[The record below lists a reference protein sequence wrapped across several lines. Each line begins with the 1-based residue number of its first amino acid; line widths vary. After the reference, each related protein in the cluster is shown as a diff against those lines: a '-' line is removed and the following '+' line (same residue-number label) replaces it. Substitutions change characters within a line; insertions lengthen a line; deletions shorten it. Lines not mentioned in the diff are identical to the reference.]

1 MMKRFLLAFA
11 ILVILGYL
19 VFTTLYFKGDTHDK
33 VCEDFKVLVKDS
45 LDKQFIQIADIEQLL
60 KKAKL
65 HPIGKPLADINTM
78 EMEEA
83 ISTNRLVKSV
93 EVYITQSGSI
103 IASIHQ
109 RNPVMRIISH
119 RDGSYYIDSERERMP
134 TSQNY
139 TVYLPLAT
147 GYITEEFAKNELYDF
162 VAFISKSSRWDAW
175 VEQIVVDQLQKVQI
189 VPRAGDFKVIL
200 GSLDEYEE
208 KLEKLK
214 LFIDKGL
221 NTVGW
226 NRYSEIN
233 LEYSNQVVCTL
244 R

>member
-45 LDKQFIQIADIEQLL
+45 LDKQFIQTVDVEQLL

-65 HPIGKPLADINTM
+65 HPIGKPLGDINTM

>member
-1 MMKRFLLAFA
+1 MKRFLLFFA
-11 ILVILGYL
+11 SLVLFGYL
-19 VFTTLYFKGDTHDK
+19 VYSILYFKENMQEK
-33 VCEDFKVLVKDS
+33 VCEDFKVFVKDS
-45 LDKQFIQIADIEQLL
+45 IDKQFIQAKDIELLL
-60 KKAKL
+60 KKAQM
-65 HPIGKPLADINTM
+65 HPIGKPLAEINTM

-83 ISTNRLVKSV
+83 ISANKLVKSV
-93 EVYITQSGSI
+93 EVFTTHKGCLMAI
-103 IASIHQ
+103 IHQ
-109 RNPVMRIISH
+109 RNPVMRVISH
-119 RDGSYYIDSERERMP
+119 RDGSYYIDAERERMP

-162 VAFISKSSRWDAW
+162 VMYISRSSSWDALIEH
-175 VEQIVVDQLQKVQI
+175 VVVDQDKKVHI
-189 VPRAGDFKVIL
+189 VPRAGDFKIAL
-200 GSLDEYEE
+200 GTLDNYKE
-208 KLEKLK
+208 KLDKLQ

-226 NRYSEIN
+226 NRYSEVN

>member
-1 MMKRFLLAFA
+1 MKRFLLVVA

-19 VFTTLYFKGDTHDK
+19 VFSTLYFEGNTHDK
-33 VCEDFKVLVKDS
+33 VCENFKVMVKDS
-45 LDKQFIQIADIEQLL
+45 LDKQFILTADIEQLL
-60 KKAKL
+60 KRAKL

-83 ISTNRLVKSV
+83 IRTNKLVKSV

-103 IASIHQ
+103 IASIYQ

-119 RDGSYYIDSERERMP
+119 RDGSYYIDSERVRMP

-147 GYITEEFAKNELYDF
+147 GYITEEFAQNELYDF
-162 VAFISKSSRWDAW
+162 VTYISNHTKWDAW
-175 VEQIVVDQLQKVQI
+175 IEQIVVDQHQKVHI
-189 VPRAGDFKVIL
+189 VPRAGDFKVKL
-200 GSLDEYEE
+200 GSLNEYEE
-208 KLEKLK
+208 KLDRLK

-221 NTVGW
+221 NVVGW
-226 NRYSEIN
+226 NRYSEVN
-233 LEYSNQVVCTL
+233 LEYNNQVVCTL
-244 R
+244 K

>member
-1 MMKRFLLAFA
+1 MKRFLLVFA

-19 VFTTLYFKGDTHDK
+19 VFSTLYFKGNTHDK
-33 VCEDFKVLVKDS
+33 VCENFKVLVKDS
-45 LDKQFIQIADIEQLL
+45 LNKQFINTKDIEQLL
-60 KKAKL
+60 KRVKL

-83 ISTNRLVKSV
+83 IRTNRLVKSV

-103 IASIHQ
+103 IASIYQ

-134 TSQNY
+134 ISQNY

-147 GYITEEFAKNELYDF
+147 GYITEEFAQNELYDF
-162 VAFISKSSRWDAW
+162 VAYISNSSKWDAW
-175 VEQIVVDQLQKVQI
+175 IEQIVVDQHQKVQI
-189 VPRAGDFKVIL
+189 VPRAGDFKVTL
-200 GSLDEYEE
+200 GSLDGYEE

-221 NTVGW
+221 SIVGW
-226 NRYSEIN
+226 NRYSEVN